1 MWIKNNRKTTVNNY
15 DFKGNCKTTV
25 CNCGFKDIFVSF
37 KITVTNGSFL
47 HLKIKIYVN
56 IYVNKEDYFDKY
68 FEMGTIFTF
77 FFFTNKLFWS

>member
-47 HLKIKIYVN
+47 HLKKNLCGYLR
-56 IYVNKEDYFDKY
+56 E
-68 FEMGTIFTF
+68 
-77 FFFTNKLFWS
+77 